1 MGGRAVRAA
10 DGRRVDRIAG
20 TLVLVALLAASCGG
34 EPPTGQAP
42 TAPPTAQS
50 PQGASEAASFEPV
63 RYKADDGTSLI
74 GRVWGNGDVGVVL
87 AHGFSQFTGQ
97 DDWDSFQPVL
107 ADQGY
112 TVLTFNF
119 RGFCSSDGCS
129 GEGME
134 LGDNWR
140 DVVAA
145 IAFLRG
151 RGVEEVFLVGASMGG
166 IAVLRAAQQPE
177 VEVAGVVSL
186 STPQFPSKYYIN
198 EPQANDATPSRL
210 RAIDEPKLF
219 VAGSG
224 DDQLVAGGEVVKF
237 ADEATS
243 MHEAAAEPK
252 DLLIVDSI
260 YHSSQL
266 VTVAE
271 DSVVKETRE
280 AVLDFLASNAGA

>member
-1 MGGRAVRAA
+1 MS
-10 DGRRVDRIAG
+10 G
-20 TLVLVALLAASCGG
+20 TLVLVALLVTSCGG
-34 EPPTGQAP
+34 EIPTGEAP
-42 TAPPTAQS
+42 TSPPTAQS
-50 PQGASEAASFEPV
+50 PQEASEAASFEPSQFQ
-63 RYKADDGTSLI
+63 ADDGTSLI

-87 AHGFSQFTGQ
+87 AHGFSELTGQ

-119 RGFCSSDGCS
+119 RGFCSSGGCS
-129 GEGME
+129 GESME
-134 LGDNWR
+134 LGNNWK

-145 IAFLRG
+145 LDFLQG
-151 RGVEEVFLVGASMGG
+151 RGMEEVFLVGASMGG

-198 EPQANDATPSRL
+198 EPQANDATPPRL

-224 DDQLVAGGEVVKF
+224 DAQLAGGDVIKF

-243 MHEAAAEPK
+243 MYEAAAEPK
-252 DLLIVDSI
+252 DLLIVDSSA
-260 YHSSQL
+260 HSSEL

-271 DSVVKETRE
+271 DSVVEETRE
-280 AVLDFLASNAGA
+280 AVH

>member
-1 MGGRAVRAA
+1 
-10 DGRRVDRIAG
+10 VDRIAG
-20 TLVLVALLAASCGG
+20 TLVLVALLVASCGG

-63 RYKADDGTSLI
+63 RFQADDGTSLI
-74 GRVWGNGDVGVVL
+74 GRVWGNGDVGVIL
-87 AHGFSQFTGQ
+87 AHGFSEFTGQ
-97 DDWDSFQPVL
+97 DDWDSFQPIL

-129 GEGME
+129 GEVQKE
-134 LGDNWR
+134 LGNNWK
-140 DVVAA
+140 DVIAA
-145 IAFLRG
+145 IDFLEG

-198 EPQANDATPSRL
+198 EPQANDATLPRL

-224 DDQLVAGGEVVKF
+224 DSQSAGGEVVKF

-243 MHEAAAEPK
+243 MHEVAAEPK
-252 DLLIVDSI
+252 DLFIVDSV
-260 YHSSQL
+260 YHSSEL

-271 DSVVKETRE
+271 DSVVQETRE

>member
-1 MGGRAVRAA
+1 
-10 DGRRVDRIAG
+10 VDRIAG

-34 EPPTGQAP
+34 EPPTGQDP

-50 PQGASEAASFEPV
+50 PQEASEAASFEPV
-63 RYKADDGTSLI
+63 RFKADDGTSLI

-87 AHGFSQFTGQ
+87 AHGFSEHTGQ
-97 DDWDSFQPVL
+97 DDWDSLQPVL

-119 RGFCSSDGCS
+119 RGFCSSSGCS
-129 GEGME
+129 GESME
-134 LGDNWR
+134 LGNNWK
-140 DVVAA
+140 DVIAA
-145 IAFLRG
+145 IDFLQG

-166 IAVLRAAQQPE
+166 IAVLRAARQPE

-198 EPQANDATPSRL
+198 EPQANDATPPRL

-224 DDQLVAGGEVVKF
+224 DAQVGVVKF
-237 ADEATS
+237 ADEAMS
-243 MHEAAAEPK
+243 MYEAAAEPK
-252 DLLIVDSI
+252 DLLIVDSSA
-260 YHSSQL
+260 HSSEL

-271 DSVVKETRE
+271 DSVVEETRE

>member
-1 MGGRAVRAA
+1 MVAA
-10 DGRRVDRIAG
+10 
-20 TLVLVALLAASCGG
+20 LVALLAASCGAQ
-34 EPPTGQAP
+34 PRTGQAP
-42 TAPPTAQS
+42 TSPPTAQS
-50 PQGASEAASFEPV
+50 PQEALEAPSFEPV
-63 RYKADDGTSLI
+63 RFQSDDGTSLI

-87 AHGFSQFTGQ
+87 AHGFSELTGQ
-97 DDWDSFQPVL
+97 DDWDSFPPVL

-129 GEGME
+129 GESIG
-134 LGDNWR
+134 LGNNWK
-140 DVVAA
+140 DVIAA
-145 IAFLRG
+145 IDFLEG
-151 RGVEEVFLVGASMGG
+151 RGVEEVFLVGGSMGG

-186 STPQFPSKYYIN
+186 STPQFPSKYYLN
-198 EPQANDATPSRL
+198 EPRANDATPPRL

-224 DDQLVAGGEVVKF
+224 DEQLGGGEVINF

-243 MHEAAAEPK
+243 MYEAAAEPK
-252 DLLIVDSI
+252 DLLVVDSSA
-260 YHSSQL
+260 HSHEL

-271 DSVVKETRE
+271 DSVVEETRE
-280 AVLDFLASNAGA
+280 AILTVMA